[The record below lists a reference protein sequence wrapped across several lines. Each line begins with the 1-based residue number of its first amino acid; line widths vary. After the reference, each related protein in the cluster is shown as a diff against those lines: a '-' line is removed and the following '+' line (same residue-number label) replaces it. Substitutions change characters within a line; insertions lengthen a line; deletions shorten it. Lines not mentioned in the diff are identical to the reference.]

1 MEAVPRSP
9 VHLEVVW
16 QIRRPGARE
25 VRTRLSSL
33 GLPPTRE
40 ADIVD
45 ELSQHLDDRWRELM
59 AGGALPDE
67 ATQLTLA
74 EFRDGNVLA
83 RAIASLRLAHQP
95 SSIRPGAPGG
105 RVLGDLLQDPA
116 LRATH
121 DGGETRVHDGRHPL
135 AGPRH
140 RSQHRH
146 IQPVEWR
153 TARVTARGAQTRA
166 TGDALQSRRIRELVR
181 PPRGPSVVAHL
192 RRVRAIAGPRRG

>member
-1 MEAVPRSP
+1 MPDPAVSSPSTSIPCIPCSIASRSVDGSRGSGSKSPASGAAGSTRSRLKGGACLSSNGRRGPRSWRP
-9 VHLEVVW
+9 CGASREVNMPDPSTPPNNASLRTPPNNASLRTRW
-16 QIRRPGARE
+16 ARE

-83 RAIASLRLAHQP
+83 RAIAPLRL
-95 SSIRPGAPGG
+95 
-105 RVLGDLLQDPA
+105 
-116 LRATH
+116 
-121 DGGETRVHDGRHPL
+121 
-135 AGPRH
+135 
-140 RSQHRH
+140 
-146 IQPVEWR
+146 
-153 TARVTARGAQTRA
+153 
-166 TGDALQSRRIRELVR
+166 
-181 PPRGPSVVAHL
+181 
-192 RRVRAIAGPRRG
+192 